1 MRITPATVALAA
13 RAYDVKPAQAAPL
26 ANAARITRP
35 DTLSLQSAPTVTTS
49 ATAVANLVSG
59 SVVRA
64 IDFDHQAPA
73 PTQRPDTLALYT
85 RAADKV
91 EAATAVH
98 VGRMIDLSG

>member
-1 MRITPATVALAA
+1 MRITPATVALAT
-13 RAYDVKPAQAAPL
+13 RAYNVKPAQPSPPAD
-26 ANAARITRP
+26 NARITQP
-35 DTLSLQSAPTVTTS
+35 DTLSLRSVPTITATT
-49 ATAVANLVSG
+49 AANLVSG

-64 IDFDHQAPA
+64 VNFDHHAPA

-98 VGRMIDLSG
+98 VGRMIDLNG